1 MRRSRQRVAASWTRY
16 VAQHTQALNLV
27 REYAQVIIFVA
38 LVVIFSLS
46 SKNFTSTSN
55 ILLILMRAAPLG
67 IVVAGQTLVIITG
80 GIDLSVGSVAGL
92 TSIVAAKLMLEDNTI
107 TLPPLLAIGGALVVA
122 AMIGW
127 VQGWLITHRDLSP
140 FIVTFSTLS
149 LVKGLALVYSD
160 AAPTP
165 VPHGEFTWLWRIGS
179 SPRPVPVLLMFL
191 IFVALW
197 YILRNTKLGRYAFA
211 IGSNE
216 TVARMSGVNVA
227 RYKTY
232 VYVLSSLMAGIAGI
246 LLMTRIETGAYTNGE
261 SYPLISIAAVVVG
274 GASLR
279 GGSGSAWG
287 PLLGVLMLI
296 MVDTGLGIL
305 NVSPLW
311 STAVVGGLILVA
323 ALADAERR
331 KVQETTPPPIRAEQ
345 PANGD
350 SYLMHLYANLR
361 RTIKQRFACEHVRLY
376 LKDRETGELIE
387 QGATQD
393 DRTITSDPQHIAKCV
408 EQTRAAIWL
417 NDLRNGDD
425 IQVHTLHAD
434 LRSVIAVPILRGN
447 RLAGILELQSPY
459 GSVFNETTAERL
471 QELTRQIAVPLEDAW
486 LLDSGWF
493 LRHTREAFRHLWDE
507 IVLGRSALA
516 GWLFAAAS
524 SGEEVHPATRG
535 QELQQILLNTIDMV
549 RDKEGDQ
556 VRSKRFY
563 DVLHLTYVEELPV
576 EVIIERLSIS
586 RRQYFYSLK
595 DALAAAVHC
604 IMNYGDQP

>member
-1 MRRSRQRVAASWTRY
+1 MTLNRRLATRWTGLA
-16 VAQHTQALNLV
+16 AQHTQTLHLL
-27 REYAQVIIFVA
+27 RKYAQVIIFVA
-38 LVVIFSLS
+38 LIVVFSLS
-46 SKNFTSTSN
+46 SENFTSTNN
-55 ILLILMRAAPLG
+55 ILLILMHAAPLG

-92 TSIVAAKLMLEDNTI
+92 TSIVAAKLMLAGNTI
-107 TLPPLLAIGGALVVA
+107 TLPPFLAISVALMVA
-122 AMIGW
+122 AAIGW
-127 VQGWLITHRDLSP
+127 MQGWLITHRHLSP

-149 LVKGLALVYSD
+149 LVKGLALVYSR
-160 AAPTP
+160 AAPIP
-165 VPHGEFTWLWRIGS
+165 VPHGEFAWLWRIGS
-179 SPRPVPVLLMFL
+179 SARPVPVLLMFL
-191 IFVALW
+191 VFAGLW
-197 YILRNTKLGRYAFA
+197 YILRNTKLGRYAYA

-232 VYVLSSLMAGIAGI
+232 VYVFSSLLAGIAGI
-246 LLMTRIETGAYTNGE
+246 LLMSRIETGAYTNGE
-261 SYPLISIAAVVVG
+261 SYPLISIAAVVIG

-287 PLLGVLMLI
+287 SLLGVLMLI

-311 STAVVGGLILVA
+311 STAVVGALILLA

-331 KVQETTPPPIRAEQ
+331 KAQETTPPPIRTEQ
-345 PANGD
+345 PADGD
-350 SYLMHLYANLR
+350 SYLMHLYADLR
-361 RTIKQRFACEHVRLY
+361 RTIKQHFACEHVRLY
-376 LKDRETGELIE
+376 LADRETGELIK
-387 QGATQD
+387 QGTSLD
-393 DRTITSDPQHIAKCV
+393 DRTIISRSQHIAKQV
-408 EQTRAAIWL
+408 EQTRTAIWL
-417 NDLRNGDD
+417 NDLHQEDSLRVDA
-425 IQVHTLHAD
+425 LHED
-434 LRSVIAVPILRGN
+434 LKSVIAVPILRGN

-459 GSVFNETTAERL
+459 GNVFNEATAARL

-516 GWLFAAAS
+516 GWLFATAIP
-524 SGEEVHPATRG
+524 GEEVHPATRG
-535 QELQQILLNTIDMV
+535 QELQQILLNTIDAV
-549 RDKEGDQ
+549 RTKEGDQ
-556 VRSKRFY
+556 TRSKRYY
-563 DVLHLTYVEELPV
+563 DVLYLTYVEDLPV

-604 IMNYGDQP
+604 IMSYDGHA